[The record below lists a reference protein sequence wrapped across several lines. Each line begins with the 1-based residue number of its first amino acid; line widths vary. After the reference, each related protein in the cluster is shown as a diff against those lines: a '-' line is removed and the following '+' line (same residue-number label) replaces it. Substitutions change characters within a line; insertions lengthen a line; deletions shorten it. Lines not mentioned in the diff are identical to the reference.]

1 MLEDFQFHRE
11 FSKWQNL
18 FDKGLFF
25 GQTQVGFL
33 LFFQEEKDLLL

>member
-11 FSKWQNL
+11 LSKWQNL
-18 FDKGLFF
+18 FDKDFF
-25 GQTQVGFL
+25 CQTQVGFL